1 MANVE
6 SQVVFGLGEPAVKLF
21 LKAANERVAYITI
34 VSELVSGFEFGCT
47 RQSCV
52 GRLFPTIFP
61 LHEVERDSMAAA
73 NGSFNVGQ
81 TPLQPSF
88 PQQQQQKPQISQAQ
102 LNQLIEV
109 RLKFYC
115 AVSH

>member
-1 MANVE
+1 M
-6 SQVVFGLGEPAVKLF
+6 
-21 LKAANERVAYITI
+21 RVNAYITI
-34 VSELVSGFEFGCT
+34 VSESESELELGST

-61 LHEVERDSMAAA
+61 LHEVERDSMAAP
-73 NGSFNVGQ
+73 NGPFNVGQ

-88 PQQQQQKPQISQAQ
+88 PQQQPQKPQINQAQ

-109 RLKFYC
+109 SIKFRC
-115 AVSH
+115 VVAR